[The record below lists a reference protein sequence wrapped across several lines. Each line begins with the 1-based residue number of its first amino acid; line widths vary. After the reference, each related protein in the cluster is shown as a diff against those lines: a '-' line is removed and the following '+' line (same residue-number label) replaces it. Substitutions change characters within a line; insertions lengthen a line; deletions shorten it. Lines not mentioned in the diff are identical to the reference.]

1 MSMNLKRGALKA
13 ILTLTASVATLSVAT
28 AASAAVYWPTAADNL
43 TKTSFA
49 VDSQENFASSQGY
62 SVLFNSKDQLCE
74 TLGESPCANVKTDRF
89 NGSYVLPVCTD
100 AAQILCLEGVNVY
113 MDASAKANFIRQIDA
128 PTAKVNAAA
137 AAAGIPAGGATTLWA
152 GVDGRTYAVSVEVQ
166 VQIVNGKMTA
176 NTFSAVVNPYT
187 VANGAYSAA
196 KLTKV
201 GGKTYIDDQREL
213 NCAWVE
219 NGACGELQ
227 DFDLSTRVG
236 LSFRLGKPTAQFF
249 SARLAKPTL
258 AVAKAPGANQIAV
271 TVEGTPVSVQQ
282 LSVKL
287 ATNKVPKGLNVG
299 GAPRGKFDYS
309 LDTTSNVTALRS
321 VMANKASGIRTFW
334 SVTNQDDS
342 RITQSTKCKA
352 ASGVAGLVATDA
364 MIADNFTAAKSGSAL
379 RQTINGLLT
388 NPDGKAD
395 SGSLDL
401 VLATDFARCVFG
413 LPKTGTLKVKTT
425 GGVAANNVSSTW
437 VSASLSGIKYG
448 AVSTPTVTV
457 TK

>member
-1 MSMNLKRGALKA
+1 MNLKRGALKA
-13 ILTLTASVATLSVAT
+13 VLFLTASVATLSLAT

-49 VDSQENFASSQGY
+49 VDSQENFTSSQGY

-74 TLGESPCANVKTDRF
+74 TLGESPCSNVATDRF
-89 NGSYVLPVCTD
+89 NGSYVLPVCAD
-100 AAQILCLEGVNVY
+100 AAQILCLEGVNISS
-113 MDASAKANFIRQIDA
+113 AAATTAKANFVRQIDA

-137 AAAGIPAGGATTLWA
+137 AASGIPAGGATSLWY

-166 VQIVNGKMTA
+166 VQIIRGKLTA
-176 NTFSAVVNPYT
+176 NTFSAIVNPYT
-187 VANGAYSAA
+187 VTNGAYTAA

-201 GGKTYIDDQREL
+201 GTKTYIDDQREL

-219 NGACGELQ
+219 NGSCGELQ

-236 LSFRLGKPTAQFF
+236 VNFRMGKPTAQFF
-249 SARLAKPTL
+249 SARLAKPTI
-258 AVAKAPGANQIAV
+258 AVAKAAGANQISV
-271 TVEGTPVSVQQ
+271 GVEGAPVSVQQ

-321 VMANKASGIRTFW
+321 VMGNKASGIRTFW

-364 MIADNFTAAKSGSAL
+364 MIADNFTAAKSGSAMK
-379 RQTINGLLT
+379 QTINGLLN

-395 SGSLDL
+395 AGSLDL

-413 LPKTGTLKVKTT
+413 LPKTGSLKVKTT
-425 GGVAANNVSSTW
+425 GGVASNTVSSTW

>member
-1 MSMNLKRGALKA
+1 MNLKRGALKA
-13 ILTLTASVATLSVAT
+13 ILTLTASVATLSLAT

-49 VDSQENFASSQGY
+49 IGSQENFTSSPGY
-62 SVLFNSKDQLCE
+62 SVLFNAKDQLCE
-74 TLGESPCANVKTDRF
+74 TLGEAPCANVKTDRF

-100 AAQILCLEGVNVY
+100 ASQILCLEGVNIFKDVR
-113 MDASAKANFIRQIDA
+113 AKANLIRQIDA

-137 AAAGIPAGGATTLWA
+137 AAAGIPAGGATTLWTGA
-152 GVDGRTYAVSVEVQ
+152 DGRTYAVTVEVQ
-166 VQIVNGKMTA
+166 VQIIGGKLTA
-176 NTFSAVVNPYT
+176 NTFLAIVNPYT
-187 VANGAYSAA
+187 LTSGSYAAA
-196 KLTKV
+196 KLTTV

-219 NGACGELQ
+219 NGTCGELQ
-227 DFDLSTRVG
+227 DFDLGTRVG
-236 LSFRLGKPTAQFF
+236 LNFRLGKPTAQFF

-258 AVAKAPGANQIAV
+258 EVAKAAGTNQISIAI
-271 TVEGTPVSVQQ
+271 EGAPVSVQQ
-282 LSVKL
+282 LSVQI

-299 GAPRGKFDYS
+299 GAPRAKFDYS
-309 LDTTSNVTALRS
+309 LDTTANVTALRTT
-321 VMANKASGIRTFW
+321 AGNKASGLRTFW

-379 RQTINGLLT
+379 KQTINGLLN

-413 LPKTGTLKVKTT
+413 LPKTGTLKLKTT
-425 GGVAANNVSSTW
+425 GGVAANTVSSTW